1 MNSVKIHIVQLDTEW
16 EKPAKNLVR
25 LSGML
30 EKQHPS
36 NGVIVLPEMFTTG
49 FTERPKGFAE
59 MMGGETVEW
68 MIHAAHKYRS
78 YVMGSIIIQESGQL
92 LNRMIFASPAGELRH
107 YDKHHLFRLG
117 SESAGY
123 SPGTHRPVFNA
134 NGVKIMPQICYDL
147 RFPIWARNDMNY
159 DVMINV
165 ANWPAVRNPVW
176 EILLKARA
184 IENQCFVVGANRV
197 GTDGKG
203 IAYIGNSLIIDPKG
217 EIILQAADT
226 EGIYTGVINLDEMY
240 EFRKNFPVL
249 NDRDDFTFKI

>member
-1 MNSVKIHIVQLDTEW
+1 MNTVNIHIVQLNTEW

-30 EKQHPS
+30 EKEHPS
-36 NGVIVLPEMFTTG
+36 NGLIVLPEMFTTG

-59 MMGGETVEW
+59 EMEGETVKW
-68 MIHAAHKYRS
+68 MLHAAQKYRS
-78 YVMGSIIIQESGQL
+78 DVMGSIIIQENGQL
-92 LNRMIFASPAGELRH
+92 LNRMVCASPSGELQH

-117 SESAGY
+117 AESAGY
-123 SPGTHRPVFNA
+123 SAGTKRPVFYA
-134 NGVKIMPQICYDL
+134 GGIKLMPQICYDL
-147 RFPIWARNDMNY
+147 RFPIWARNDQNY
-159 DVMINV
+159 DVLVNV

-217 EIILQAADT
+217 EIILQASNI
-226 EGIYTGVINLDEMY
+226 EGIFTGMINLGEMH

-249 NDRDDFTFKI
+249 NDRDKFTFKM

>member
-1 MNSVKIHIVQLDTEW
+1 MNSVKIHIVQLNTEW

-30 EKQHPS
+30 EKEHPS

-68 MIHAAHKYRS
+68 MIHTAHKYSS
-78 YVMGSIIIQESGQL
+78 YVMGSIIIQESGKL
-92 LNRMIFASPAGELRH
+92 LNRMIFASPEGELQH

-117 SESAGY
+117 SESVGY
-123 SPGTHRPVFNA
+123 SAGTQRSVFNA
-134 NGVKIMPQICYDL
+134 SDVKIMPQICYDL
-147 RFPIWARNDMNY
+147 RFPIWARNDTNY

-165 ANWPAVRNPVW
+165 ANWPAVRNPAW

-197 GTDGKG
+197 GTDGNG

-217 EIILQAADT
+217 EIILQATDT

-240 EFRKNFPVL
+240 EFRKTFPVL